1 MWASQ
6 RARNALKPPQRLLGR
21 SGTLSVI
28 NQFDGPIITVRD
40 GQFGKTFM

>member
-1 MWASQ
+1 MHPVAPP
-6 RARNALKPPQRLLGR
+6 KP
-21 SGTLSVI
+21 SNKVVVVAAVLSVI